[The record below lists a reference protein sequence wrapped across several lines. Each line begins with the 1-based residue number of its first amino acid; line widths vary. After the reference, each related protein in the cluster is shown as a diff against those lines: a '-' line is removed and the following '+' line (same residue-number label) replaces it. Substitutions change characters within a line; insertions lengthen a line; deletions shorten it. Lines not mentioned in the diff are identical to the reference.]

1 MIPPPEPAPG
11 DGLSDLPSCCPVPPA
26 PAVGAL
32 LDPDHRTRI
41 DRRLARLEGQVRG
54 VRRMVEEGRWCL
66 DVLTQV
72 EAVQEG
78 LRAVSA
84 ELLSGHLRHCVVDAA
99 RSGTPESLA
108 ARLDEVDTLLRRRRS

>member
-1 MIPPPEPAPG
+1 MNEP
-11 DGLSDLPSCCPVPPA
+11 SPSCCPPTADSAPPT
-26 PAVGAL
+26 GAL
-32 LDPDHRTRI
+32 LDPDHRSKV

-66 DVLTQV
+66 DVLAQI

-84 ELLSGHLRHCVVDAA
+84 ELLSGHLRHCVADAA
-99 RSGTPESLA
+99 RSGSPEALA
-108 ARLDEVDTLLRRRRS
+108 LRLDEVDTLLRRKRS